1 MQAVA
6 PSLLLPPVAR
16 NKRKESLLR
25 QSSLGNVALASL
37 ALALVGFGCE
47 SSNKSSSDAQ
57 LSGGKVIDRDQ
68 SQTSSP
74 DGSATRTRTQTR
86 ETPSGATVKETQT
99 EERKV
104 IQPGQSGQP
113 VDATKSD
120 PGQQ

>member
-1 MQAVA
+1 MRLS
-6 PSLLLPPVAR
+6 P
-16 NKRKESLLR
+16 
-25 QSSLGNVALASL
+25 LGNVALVSL
-37 ALALVGFGCE
+37 TLGLAGFGCE
-47 SSNKSSSDAQ
+47 SSNNGSDAQ

-74 DGSATRTRTQTR
+74 DGSARRTRTQVR
-86 ETPSGATVKETQT
+86 ETPSGATVVETQT

-104 IQPGQSGQP
+104 VQPGESAQP